1 MQNLRHIKSII
12 DSEYEFFLRE
22 HDRWSLLTGPKNNE
36 LVAHAL
42 RVLLHIGEVNKY
54 GDEFLSAAENQH
66 RDGGWGGESDNDE
79 SAAWVSA
86 FMALMLI
93 RGNQILKSP
102 KISRAVEKSI
112 DYFLKNQKEDG
123 RWIDSS
129 WADLDTT
136 SHPVSFFNVV
146 LALGEPAWKRKVH
159 RCWKMGLQF
168 IVENQHPDGAWVD
181 EKFHPTGVETTAHLV
196 QDAVIASLVLPE
208 KLDYKKT
215 CRKGMEKLISFQAS
229 NGSYDNENVD
239 HTMDSTRS
247 LIIISRLLNE
257 EKNCGPV
264 IEKGITWIL
273 GVKNAFGWPDFPD
286 MKTNLERTC
295 DGLDTLL
302 KYLAY
307 REKSWEPA
315 ARRWGYMEGIPTYDR
330 KQTQEVIGQ
339 R

>member
-1 MQNLRHIKSII
+1 MQNLNEIKTVI
-12 DSEYEFFLRE
+12 DREYEFFIRK
-22 HDRWSLLTGPKNNE
+22 HDHWSLLSGPKNNE

-42 RVLLHIGEVNKY
+42 RVLLHMGEVKKY
-54 GDEFLSAAENQH
+54 ESEFLSVAENQH
-66 RDGGWGGESDNDE
+66 RDGGWGAESDNDE

-93 RGNQILKSP
+93 RGNQVLKNS
-102 KISRAVEKSI
+102 KISRAVDRSI

-123 RWIDSS
+123 RWVDPS

-146 LALGEPAWKRKVH
+146 LALGEPAWKNKVKKS
-159 RCWKMGLQF
+159 WKAGLQF
-168 IVENQHPDGAWVD
+168 IVENQRPDGAWVD

-208 KLDYKKT
+208 KLDHKKT
-215 CRKGMEKLISFQAS
+215 CQKGMEKLFSFQAS
-229 NGSYDNENVD
+229 DGSYDGENVD

-247 LIIISRLLNE
+247 LIIISRILGE
-257 EKNCGPV
+257 EKRCEPV
-264 IEKGITWIL
+264 IENAMTWIL
-273 GVKNAFGWPDFPD
+273 RVKNEFGWPDFPQ

-307 REKSWEPA
+307 REKNWEPA
-315 ARRWGYMEGIPTYDR
+315 VRRWGYIEGIPTYDR
-330 KQTQEVIGQ
+330 KAVLAGS
-339 R
+339 